1 MENDVHAMVELE
13 EFARHL
19 DHDEL
24 NSAIGIAAALRDDY
38 AREGALAGL
47 APYLDRP
54 QLRRALQAL
63 TAPGFA
69 DFRARAQA
77 VANLAPHLQGQS
89 RSAAVEEVL
98 EAAGTPRDPN
108 AQWPFTHDDETIR
121 ADLIF
126 MVAPFLDP
134 GQLAWAQQAAN
145 SFTDGA
151 CRVYALTTLAAYL
164 QGSERKRA
172 VGSALLTASQIEGAL
187 PWGRALAR
195 VAPYLAE
202 GDRGRVLGRALEGAL
217 TVPGETARADL
228 LISIAPHLNG
238 THQPRAFQVAESF
251 TDSGCKAAVL
261 ASLATSMEE
270 PGRSRAIEDASKVL
284 ESVTDPVF
292 YVWASAHIIPH
303 LKGEI
308 RSRAVRKALHATE
321 KITRRESR
329 IRALTSLSPYME
341 GRARIDCLENALSIA
356 EAMAGEWRQDRAL
369 AVLAADLDVTQ
380 LGRALTAAAQLP
392 YLGDHR
398 PHEQLFWRLSDSASD
413 ANCSD
418 IVSLLRSFCRAWP
431 PREALLA
438 VIGAAAQAI
447 VRAGGSEAAET
458 LFNAV
463 RQDDQSLVWRLER
476 S

>member
-1 MENDVHAMVELE
+1 M
-13 EFARHL
+13 
-19 DHDEL
+19 
-24 NSAIGIAAALRDDY
+24 
-38 AREGALAGL
+38 
-47 APYLDRP
+47 
-54 QLRRALQAL
+54 
-63 TAPGFA
+63 
-69 DFRARAQA
+69 
-77 VANLAPHLQGQS
+77 
-89 RSAAVEEVL
+89 
-98 EAAGTPRDPN
+98 
-108 AQWPFTHDDETIR
+108 
-121 ADLIF
+121 
-126 MVAPFLDP
+126 
-134 GQLAWAQQAAN
+134 
-145 SFTDGA
+145 
-151 CRVYALTTLAAYL
+151 
-164 QGSERKRA
+164 
-172 VGSALLTASQIEGAL
+172 
-187 PWGRALAR
+187 
-195 VAPYLAE
+195 
-202 GDRGRVLGRALEGAL
+202 LGRALEGAL

-228 LISIAPHLNG
+228 IISIAPHLNG

-284 ESVTDPVF
+284 EYVTDPVS

-321 KITRRESR
+321 KITRRKSC
-329 IRALTSLSPYME
+329 IRALTSLSTYME
-341 GRARIDCLENALSIA
+341 SRARIDCLENALSIA

-418 IVSLLRSFCRAWP
+418 VVSLLRSFCRAWP
-431 PREALLA
+431 PCEALLA

-458 LFNAV
+458 VFNAV

-476 S
+476 SSVAVAKVGDQLESADAIVVGDPPRHRWRPLPP